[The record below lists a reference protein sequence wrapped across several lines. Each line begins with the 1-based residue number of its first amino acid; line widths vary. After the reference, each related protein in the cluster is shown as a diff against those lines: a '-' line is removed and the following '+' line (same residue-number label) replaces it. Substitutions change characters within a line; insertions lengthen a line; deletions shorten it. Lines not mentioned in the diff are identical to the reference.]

1 MLVLTRKVGES
12 IKVGEDIYI
21 RVVQVK
27 GKQVRIGV
35 EAPRKTKVQREELKE
50 KTQVESLDAKKAGVM
65 VQSGSSSI
73 ERGLSFSGSDE
84 LTS

>member
-12 IKVGEDIYI
+12 IKIGDDIYI

-35 EAPRKTKVQREELKE
+35 EAPKETKVQREELRE
-50 KTQVESLDAKKAGVM
+50 KTDLDEIATSKPKSITKSLAQETV
-65 VQSGSSSI
+65 STSSDTD
-73 ERGLSFSGSDE
+73 GF
-84 LTS
+84 TN

>member
-12 IKVGEDIYI
+12 IKIGDDIYI

-35 EAPRKTKVQREELKE
+35 EAPRETKVQREELKE
-50 KTQVESLDAKKAGVM
+50 KAQES
-65 VQSGSSSI
+65 QESSSSS
-73 ERGLSFSGSDE
+73 ESVVSAAQAPS
-84 LTS
+84 TP

>member
-12 IKVGEDIYI
+12 IKIGDDIYI

-35 EAPRKTKVQREELKE
+35 EAPRETKVQREELGDELGVIKTSKPKSRGQQASSE
-50 KTQVESLDAKKAGVM
+50 KN
-65 VQSGSSSI
+65 GSSA
-73 ERGLSFSGSDE
+73 
-84 LTS
+84 